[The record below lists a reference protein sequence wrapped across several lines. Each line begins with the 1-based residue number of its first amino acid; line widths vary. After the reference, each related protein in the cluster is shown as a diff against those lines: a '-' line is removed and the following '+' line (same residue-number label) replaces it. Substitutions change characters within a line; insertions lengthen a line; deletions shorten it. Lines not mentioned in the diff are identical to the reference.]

1 MAMKHKDEDLQS
13 AVDLLYRYGTTYHA
27 ERESG
32 VPAATLRD
40 RNRIGLKKG
49 FKPQVSKVESEL
61 QALKRQVKELKKHVV
76 MIEKESLD
84 AKMIKDRIMKIGA
97 LEADPPS
104 WILKA
109 PKKHDH
115 LPGIPSLFCSDW
127 HFGEYVDPDQ
137 IAGKNSYSVK
147 IAKARIR
154 RLVEN
159 TVNLLKNHLTDPVYP
174 GIVLILG
181 GDMTSGDIHE
191 ELSETNEISGLQ
203 TVVELYDC
211 LSWMVDTLL
220 LHFPKVFVP
229 AVTGNHGRLTRK
241 PRNKNRVYTNLDWL
255 IACLLQKR
263 YKNDK
268 RVSFLISDGSD
279 AYFKIYNHR
288 YLLSHGDQF
297 RGGDGMIGSL
307 GPIIRGDHRKRTRQG
322 QIDQPYD
329 TLLLGHFHQLMQMSR
344 VIVNGSLKG
353 YDCYAWANNFS
364 FEHPQ
369 QALWLTH
376 PTRGITISM
385 PVHLHEEKHRGKPT
399 NWVSIPE

>member
-1 MAMKHKDEDLQS
+1 MKHNEADLQE
-13 AVDLLYRYGTTYHA
+13 AVDLLYRYGSTYEA
-27 ERESG
+27 EKQSG
-32 VPAATLRD
+32 ISAATVRD
-40 RNRIGLKKG
+40 RNRAGLRKG
-49 FKPQVSKVESEL
+49 MKPQVSKFESET
-61 QALKRQVKELKKHVV
+61 QMLKRQVKELKKEVT
-76 MIEKESLD
+76 MAEKEMLD
-84 AKMIKDRIMKIGA
+84 AEAIKAKIMKIST
-97 LEADPPS
+97 LEATPPS
-104 WILKA
+104 WILKST
-109 PKKHDH
+109 KKHDH

-127 HFGEYVDPDQ
+127 HFGEFVDPNQ
-137 IAGKNSYSVK
+137 IAGKNSFSVK

-159 TVNLLKNHLTDPVYP
+159 TINLLKNHIVDPTYP

-211 LSWMVDTLL
+211 LSWVIDTLL
-220 LHFPKVFVP
+220 DHFPKVFVP
-229 AVTGNHGRLTRK
+229 SVTGNHGRLTRK

-255 IACLLQKR
+255 ISCLLEKR

-297 RGGDGMIGSL
+297 RGGDGIIGSI
-307 GPIIRGDHRKRTRQG
+307 GPIVRGDHRKRTRQG

-329 TLLLGHFHQLMQMSR
+329 TLLVGHFHQLMQMSR

-353 YDCYAWANNFS
+353 YDEYAWTNNFS

-376 PTRGITISM
+376 PSKGITISM
-385 PVHLHEEKHRGKPT
+385 PVHLHEEKHQGKPT
-399 NWVSIPE
+399 KWISVPE